1 MRLPIVVDTNVVVS
15 GILISDPNAPTARI
29 VDAMLQGSIIFLLSV
44 DLLAEYRA
52 VLLRPALRVR
62 HGLDD
67 SEIDI
72 VLTTLADNAV
82 VREPVD
88 PPSLLPDRGDRHL
101 WALLAAHPG
110 TTLITGDRALL
121 EHPPDWAKVVAP
133 GDFVHFV

>member
-1 MRLPIVVDTNVVVS
+1 VRLPIVVDTNVVVS
-15 GILISDPNAPTARI
+15 GILTSDPNAPTARI
-29 VDAMLQGSIIFLLSV
+29 VDAML
-44 DLLAEYRA
+44 
-52 VLLRPALRVR
+52 
-62 HGLDD
+62 GLDN

-82 VREPVD
+82 VRKPID
-88 PPSLLPDRGDRHL
+88 PPSLPPDRGDRHL